1 MKKLKE
7 IWNKIKEL
15 NNEQWTMILIIG
27 LMMLISLGYM
37 CQHI

>member
-7 IWNKIKEL
+7 IWNKIKGL
-15 NNEQWTMILIIG
+15 NSEQWTMIGIIVLI
-27 LMMLISLGYM
+27 MLVSLGYM